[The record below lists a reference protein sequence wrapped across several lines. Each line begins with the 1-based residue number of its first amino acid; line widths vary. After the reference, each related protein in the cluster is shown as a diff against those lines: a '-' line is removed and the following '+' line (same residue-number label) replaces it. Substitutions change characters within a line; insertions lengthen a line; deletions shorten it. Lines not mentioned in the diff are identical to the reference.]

1 MLSLLTILDLIN
13 SKYKNNNKQ
22 LTIVTWQITA
32 KASLLV
38 IFFIKPFCQWVLLGL
53 QDQFSIYHIL
63 HTTQSADGSCGW

>member
-38 IFFIKPFCQWVLLGL
+38 IFFIKPFCQ
-53 QDQFSIYHIL
+53 
-63 HTTQSADGSCGW
+63 